1 MKSSEEKGKLT
12 EEQKTKKELALIEA
26 ALYVSGRPLDLK
38 TLGYLINT
46 RSKKKVQQ
54 IVMKLIRDYNSRN
67 TALEILELQDHRFV
81 LQLKTEYA
89 SEVRRLSIRPLLTDG
104 PLRTLAYIAYRQPVL
119 QKQVIEA
126 RGTHAY
132 VHIKQLLDMGLIELE
147 RKGRNKVLK
156 ATVFFADYFG
166 LSHNFRTMKSQL
178 HRIFNN
184 ITKPNL
190 EISEK

>member
-1 MKSSEEKGKLT
+1 LKASEEKCKLT
-12 EEQKTKKELALIEA
+12 EEQKIKKELAIIEA

-38 TLGYLINT
+38 TLGPLINT
-46 RSKKKVQQ
+46 RSKKKVQS
-54 IVMKLIRDYNSRN
+54 IVMKLIKDYNNRN
-67 TALEILELQDHRFV
+67 TSLEILELEDQRFV

-89 SEVRRLSIRPLLTDG
+89 SEVRRLAIRPLLTDG
-104 PLRTLAYIAYRQPVL
+104 PLRTLAYIAYRQPVM

-132 VHIKQLLDMGLIELE
+132 FHIKELLDIGLIELE

-178 HRIFNN
+178 HKIFNN
-184 ITKPNL
+184 ITKTT
-190 EISEK
+190 I